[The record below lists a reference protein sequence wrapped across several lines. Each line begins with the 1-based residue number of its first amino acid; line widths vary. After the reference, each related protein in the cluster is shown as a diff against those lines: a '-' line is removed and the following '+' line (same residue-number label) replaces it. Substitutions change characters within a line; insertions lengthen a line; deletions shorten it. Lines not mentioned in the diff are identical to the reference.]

1 MTKTQPPV
9 SPFNSQPAVFPW
21 VCLPTDRQAGLPVQR
36 SGSQAPLRRRHHR
49 KSIGAER
56 DLHPYA
62 DLSLTKRHTLR
73 GCAALQSA

>member
-1 MTKTQPPV
+1 MKKTYSLL
-9 SPFNSQPAVFPW
+9 SPFNSNLSTCGLCTGVS
-21 VCLPTDRQAGLPVQR
+21 AGANGA
-36 SGSQAPLRRRHHR
+36 SPLRRRYHR

-56 DLHPYA
+56 DLQSHA